1 LYNSRFFDETYRRRW
16 QNPEAILAEIGLKSN
31 FTFMDI
37 GCGEGFF
44 TIPAARIVG
53 KEGRVYGLDRDKE
66 VISVLRE
73 KASKVGLANIDL
85 RVGEAEET
93 VLCNNCADIVFY
105 GIVLHDF
112 YNPMKALKNAKKM
125 LKPSGLLVDLDW
137 EKEQM
142 ALGPP
147 LFRRISRK
155 NAIELL
161 KSEDF
166 NVDSVKKIGL
176 YYVITA
182 KY

>member
-1 LYNSRFFDETYRRRW
+1 M
-16 QNPEAILAEIGLKSN
+16 ILENIGLKSN
-31 FTFMDI
+31 FTFIDI

-53 KEGRVYGLDRDKE
+53 KGGRVYGLDRDKE

-73 KASKVGLANIDL
+73 KASKAGLTNMDL

-125 LKPSGLLVDLDW
+125 LKPLGWLVDLDW

-147 LFRRISRK
+147 LFRRISREK
-155 NAIELL
+155 AVELL

-166 NVDSVKKIGL
+166 DVKSVKKLGL
-176 YYVITA
+176 YYIIEA
-182 KY
+182 KCWHLQIILHKKLKK